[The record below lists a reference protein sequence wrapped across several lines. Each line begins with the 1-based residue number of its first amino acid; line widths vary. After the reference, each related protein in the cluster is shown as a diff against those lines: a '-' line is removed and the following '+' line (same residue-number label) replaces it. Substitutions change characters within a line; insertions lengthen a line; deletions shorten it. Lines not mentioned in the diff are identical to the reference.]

1 MIERSEL
8 PLEEAQESEAEHL
21 VERRV
26 MKRKVAMDKAITLSF
41 YNNDN

>member
-8 PLEEAQESEAEHL
+8 PLEEAQESEAEDV

-26 MKRKVAMDKAITLSF
+26 IKRKVAMDKAITLTSF
-41 YNNDN
+41 NNGN